1 MFHRLRLSGQNTYI
15 DIRKNN
21 PSLRVRSDSNLGP
34 RVTVDV
40 ANAVRTT
47 LERPEEYF
55 VDMVT
60 YLEDNPGVT
69 VAEADKQYEFIDGN
83 WVEGVSH
90 L

>member
-1 MFHRLRLSGQNTYI
+1 MTEAQRTKYI
-15 DIRKNN
+15 EMRISN

-40 ANAVRTT
+40 TNAVRTT

-55 VDMVT
+55 VDMTT
-60 YLEDNPGVT
+60 YLEDNPGIQ
-69 VAEADKQYEFIDGN
+69 VAEQDKVHEFIDGN

-90 L
+90 W